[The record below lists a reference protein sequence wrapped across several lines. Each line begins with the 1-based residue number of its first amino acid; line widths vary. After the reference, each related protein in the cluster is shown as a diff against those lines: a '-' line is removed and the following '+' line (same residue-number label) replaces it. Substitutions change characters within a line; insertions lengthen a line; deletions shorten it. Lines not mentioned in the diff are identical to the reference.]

1 MYILSDYV
9 KCCQDF
15 KRSLGNKDYFRM
27 DIRVSFSEEV
37 LFEQKSE
44 AM

>member
-1 MYILSDYV
+1 MYILSDCA

-27 DIRVSFSEEV
+27 GIGVSFSEEV
-37 LFEQKSE
+37 IFEQKSE